1 MNQKLSVVG
10 RAAAWAIAGVGG
22 WLGYQLVVQNGR
34 LLLRIEALE
43 ERLGMVA
50 ESPES
55 DQSAV
60 LGLPVGSAFFDF
72 ALPTLTGG
80 TMTLS
85 DLWGQRVVL
94 IFFDPECT
102 FCRQM
107 LPDLSRLES
116 HPKDGRP
123 VPLVISTGNI
133 EANRQLM
140 DSYGVRCPVLLQ
152 EHDEVAQLCWVDGTP
167 MGYLL
172 NEQGAT
178 ASPLVVGAG
187 ATLALA
193 GALPPNGTGAGEHA
207 LRSRNGFT
215 PTRVGSGGSSP
226 TKRGGLSAGTEAPGF
241 RLPGADGGE
250 LSLEEFRGQRVL
262 LVFSD
267 PECQFCGEL
276 APKLEQVYRGV
287 PDLQVLIISRGG
299 AEANRTAIIEHGLTL
314 PVVLQRH
321 WEISRAY
328 GMLATPIAYLID
340 EGGTVAA
347 PVAVGIDKILTLTTA
362 AKAPTNRTRAA
373 VTI

>member
-1 MNQKLSVVG
+1 MNQRLSVVG

-22 WLGYQLVVQNGR
+22 WLGYQLLVQNGR

-50 ESPES
+50 DSPES

-60 LGLPVGSAFFDF
+60 SGLPVGSAFFDF

-94 IFFDPECT
+94 IFFDPDCT
-102 FCRQM
+102 YCRQM
-107 LPDLSRLES
+107 LPDLAKLEA

-123 VPLVISTGNI
+123 VPLVISTGDI

-152 EHDEVAQLCWVDGTP
+152 EHNEIAQLCWVDGTP

-172 NEQGAT
+172 DEQGAT
-178 ASPLVVGAG
+178 ASPLAVGAG
-187 ATLALA
+187 ATIALA
-193 GALPPNGTGAGEHA
+193 SALPPNGIGAGEHA
-207 LRSRNGFT
+207 LRFGNGYT
-215 PTRVGSGGSSP
+215 RTRVGSGPPSQ
-226 TKRGGLSAGTEAPGF
+226 TKRDGLSAGTKAPGF
-241 RLPGADGGE
+241 RLPGVDGGE
-250 LSLEEFRGQRVL
+250 LSLHEFRGQRVL

-267 PECQFCGEL
+267 PECQFCIEL

-287 PDLQVLIISRGG
+287 PDLRVLIISRGG
-299 AEANRTAIIEHGLTL
+299 AEANRMAIIEHGLTL
-314 PVVLQRH
+314 PVVLQCH

-340 EGGTVAA
+340 EEGAIAA
-347 PVAVGIDKILTLTTA
+347 PVAVGIDEILRLTTA
-362 AKAPTNRTRAA
+362 AKAPANKTRAELA
-373 VTI
+373 I